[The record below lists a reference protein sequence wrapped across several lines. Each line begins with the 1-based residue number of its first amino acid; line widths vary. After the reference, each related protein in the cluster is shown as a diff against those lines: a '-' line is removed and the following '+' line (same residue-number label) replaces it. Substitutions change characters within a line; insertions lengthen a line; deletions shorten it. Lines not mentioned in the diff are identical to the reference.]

1 MCKEVYECLDLAEVT
16 TRINLVSLARLKLED
31 REEEVS
37 SLAGFLAFANELFEE
52 LNTFEKFK
60 MLKEKQNIEKEVIDE
75 LIADVAKE
83 IMNPREW
90 EEGEE
95 VEELAWQVVGEAEE
109 VEEVV
114 EVDQVL
120 EERKGDS
127 P

>member
-1 MCKEVYECLDLAEVT
+1 M
-16 TRINLVSLARLKLED
+16 
-31 REEEVS
+31 
-37 SLAGFLAFANELFEE
+37 
-52 LNTFEKFK
+52 
-60 MLKEKQNIEKEVIDE
+60 IDE